1 MKSYYR
7 NQVLKNLFKK
17 AVIAPDEVCMYIWWV
32 CICAYACDVYVFVC
46 AHDVFVYTCVCVYMM
61 CIVCVVCMCVHLL
74 SLENNLR
81 DQSSPSTL
89 FEIESIAVCHSMC
102 QATQTLACRDFPVA
116 ISRLAFRK
124 TGITEAQYC
133 VWLYT
138 VTPAL
143 GLPHSAWWLLT
154 VNSNKH

>member
-1 MKSYYR
+1 MK
-7 NQVLKNLFKK
+7 
-17 AVIAPDEVCMYIWWV
+17 
-32 CICAYACDVYVFVC
+32 YACIYGGCVYVLMRVMYMCVC
-46 AHDVFVYTCVCVYMM
+46 VHMMCLYIHVCVYMM

-89 FEIESIAVCHSMC
+89 FEIESIAVCHSVC
-102 QATQTLACRDFPVA
+102 QATRTLACRDFPVA